1 MCHTVALIPKGKGDF
16 WGIGLI
22 KVIWM
27 AVLVMKIVW
36 IGLAVDFHN
45 TLHRFRAGNGT
56 VTISLKVK
64 LIHQMTVMREEF
76 L

>member
-1 MCHTVALIPKGKGDF
+1 
-16 WGIGLI
+16 
-22 KVIWM
+22 M
-27 AVLVMKIVW
+27 AVLVIKIVW